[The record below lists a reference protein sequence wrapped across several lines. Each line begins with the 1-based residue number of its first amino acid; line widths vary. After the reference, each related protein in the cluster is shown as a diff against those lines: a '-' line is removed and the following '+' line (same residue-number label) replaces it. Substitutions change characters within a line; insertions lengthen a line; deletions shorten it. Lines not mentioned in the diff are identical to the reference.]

1 MTLTLLSAN
10 VIPVLAA
17 GDAAA
22 GITAGIGAIFV
33 ALLWVVG
40 IILGAAAYFAPT
52 IVAVL
57 VRARH
62 LAVVI
67 VLNVFLGWSVVGWVV
82 ALALAFMGKGG
93 PGTVVVMPSPSPAA
107 ALAPAGSVPAL
118 PPVGA
123 RSPDG
128 LYWWNGSGW
137 QSVA

>member
-1 MTLTLLSAN
+1 MALTLSAT

-17 GDAAA
+17 DDAAA
-22 GITAGIGAIFV
+22 GLTAAIGAIFV

-40 IILGAAAYFAPT
+40 IALGAAAYFAPT
-52 IVAVL
+52 IVAIL

-67 VLNVFLGWSVVGWVV
+67 VLNVFLGWSLIGWVV
-82 ALALAFMGKGG
+82 ALALAFMGKGE
-93 PGTVVVMPSPSPAA
+93 PGTVVVLPQNGSAGGLGPAS
-107 ALAPAGSVPAL
+107 SVPAL

-128 LYWWNGSGW
+128 LHWWNGSGW

>member
-1 MTLTLLSAN
+1 MTLTLLSAT

-22 GITAGIGAIFV
+22 GLTAAIGAIFV
-33 ALLWVVG
+33 ALLWVVA
-40 IILGAAAYFAPT
+40 IVLGAAAYFAPT

-62 LAVVI
+62 LAVVV
-67 VLNVFLGWSVVGWVV
+67 VLNVFLGWSLIGWVV
-82 ALALAFMGKGG
+82 ALALAFMGKGE
-93 PGTVVVMPSPSPAA
+93 PGTIVVMPASSPAG
-107 ALAPAGSVPAL
+107 ALGPQRSAPAL

-128 LYWWNGSGW
+128 LYWWTGSGW

>member
-1 MTLTLLSAN
+1 MALTLSAT

-17 GDAAA
+17 DDAAA
-22 GITAGIGAIFV
+22 GLMAAIGAIFV
-33 ALLWVVG
+33 ALLWVAG
-40 IILGAAAYFAPT
+40 IVLGAAAYFAPT
-52 IVAVL
+52 IVAIL

-62 LAVVI
+62 LAAVI
-67 VLNVFLGWSVVGWVV
+67 VLNLLLGWSLIGWVV
-82 ALALAFMGKGG
+82 ALALAFMGKGE
-93 PGTVVVMPSPSPAA
+93 PGTVVVLPQNGSAGGPG
-107 ALAPAGSVPAL
+107 PAGSVLAL

>member
-17 GDAAA
+17 DDAAA
-22 GITAGIGAIFV
+22 GITAAIGAIFV

-40 IILGAAAYFAPT
+40 IVLGAAAYFAPT

-67 VLNVFLGWSVVGWVV
+67 VLNVFLGWSLVGWVV
-82 ALALAFMGKGG
+82 ALALAFMGKGE
-93 PGTVVVMPSPSPAA
+93 PGTVVVMPGGAAGGSLGPASP
-107 ALAPAGSVPAL
+107 VPAL

-128 LYWWNGSGW
+128 LYWWTGSGW